1 MSQTAAIFVDAYRE
15 LNAKKLFWVT
25 LILSAVVVAAFALL
39 GVTDRGLRLV
49 TLDIP
54 VRDPQYWYK
63 YVFSTVVGLWV
74 AWGAVVLALISTAG
88 IFPDFMAGGS
98 IDLYFSKPIGRLR
111 LFLTKYATGLL
122 FVLLQAVVFAALGF
136 LVFGVRSGRWLPTI
150 FLLVPLVV
158 CLYSYLF
165 AVAVLLG
172 VWTRSTITAVLLT
185 VVVWA
190 LAAGLGWV
198 ERKMF
203 DFRVQQRYI
212 AAAQEQEVAKID
224 ATLKDLK
231 ENPSVT
237 NAFGLR
243 EQNLRTRRTQA
254 VAQAGEARK
263 VSDQVV
269 RWHGY
274 AYLVAT
280 VLPKTA
286 ETIDLFE
293 RRLFDDQDLASR
305 TQADKDMLANVTRGG
320 GNDDAEANEEFRRQ
334 LNLAKDAELES
345 ERARRGRS
353 AAWVLGTS
361 FAFEAAVLAI
371 AAWIFCRR
379 DY

>member
-1 MSQTAAIFVDAYRE
+1 
-15 LNAKKLFWVT
+15 
-25 LILSAVVVAAFALL
+25 
-39 GVTDRGLRLV
+39 
-49 TLDIP
+49 
-54 VRDPQYWYK
+54 
-63 YVFSTVVGLWV
+63 
-74 AWGAVVLALISTAG
+74 
-88 IFPDFMAGGS
+88 
-98 IDLYFSKPIGRLR
+98 
-111 LFLTKYATGLL
+111 
-122 FVLLQAVVFAALGF
+122 VFAALGF
-136 LVFGVRSGRWLPTI
+136 LVFGLRGGRWLPTI
-150 FLLVPLVV
+150 FLVVPLVV

-190 LAAGLGWV
+190 LAAGLGFA

-203 DFRVQQRYI
+203 DIRVQQRYI
-212 AAAQEQEVAKID
+212 AAAQEREVAEID
-224 ATLKDLK
+224 AKLKDLK

-243 EQNLRTRRTQA
+243 EANLRSRRGSAVTQA
-254 VAQAGEARK
+254 AEARK
-263 VSDQVV
+263 VSDQLV

-305 TQADKDMLANVTRGG
+305 TESEKDMFANAVRGG
-320 GNDDAEANEEFRRQ
+320 GAEANEEFRRQ
-334 LNLAKDAELES
+334 LGLAKDAELES

-353 AAWVLGTS
+353 VAWVAGTS
-361 FAFEAAVLAI
+361 LAFEAVVLAV

>member
-1 MSQTAAIFVDAYRE
+1 M
-15 LNAKKLFWVT
+15 
-25 LILSAVVVAAFALL
+25 
-39 GVTDRGLRLV
+39 
-49 TLDIP
+49 
-54 VRDPQYWYK
+54 
-63 YVFSTVVGLWV
+63 
-74 AWGAVVLALISTAG
+74 
-88 IFPDFMAGGS
+88 
-98 IDLYFSKPIGRLR
+98 
-111 LFLTKYATGLL
+111 
-122 FVLLQAVVFAALGF
+122 
-136 LVFGVRSGRWLPTI
+136 
-150 FLLVPLVV
+150 
-158 CLYSYLF
+158 
-165 AVAVLLG
+165 
-172 VWTRSTITAVLLT
+172 
-185 VVVWA
+185 
-190 LAAGLGWV
+190 
-198 ERKMF
+198 
-203 DFRVQQRYI
+203 
-212 AAAQEQEVAKID
+212 
-224 ATLKDLK
+224 
-231 ENPSVT
+231 T

-243 EQNLRTRRTQA
+243 ESNLRNRRVQA
-254 VAQAGEARK
+254 VDQAAEARK

-293 RRLFDDQDLASR
+293 RRLFDDRDLASR

-320 GNDDAEANEEFRRQ
+320 GGDDAEANEEFRRQ